1 MGHKVHPYGFRIG
14 IIKPWLAKWYADRDY
29 ATLLQEDMRI
39 RELVA
44 RQLSNASVSQVEIE
58 RGINHVTVTVHTAK
72 PGIVI
77 GKGGANVEALRTNV
91 GKLTNKK
98 VKLEIKEILQPE
110 LDGMLLAQNVAGQL
124 ERRIAFRKAIKQ
136 SIQRTIKAGA
146 KGVKIQVSGR
156 LGGSE
161 MSRTEWDKEGRIPL
175 GTLRA
180 DISYGV
186 VHAHTT
192 YGRIGVK
199 AWVYRGEQLGERP
212 GSARTEPRA
221 PRRAAAGARSRPA
234 AGGRTS
240 PAGGRAG
247 AAAAAT
253 ATVEAPEVAEE
264 PQRPVE
270 LEQPVTEAATGGRG
284 GRGRDAQRRSR
295 PRRQRRRGAR
305 WSRRH
310 RSRWRT
316 SRRRRPSRRHRQP
329 SQPKSPWRP
338 RRLRSPRRPSRPP
351 THRPGSRSRS
361 RRVPEMLMPKR
372 VKHRK
377 VQRGRRAGL
386 AKGGTTVSF
395 GDFGLMAEEV
405 CWLTSRQIE
414 AARRAM
420 THHIKRGGRVWIR
433 VFPDKPVT
441 KKPAE
446 VRMGSGKGA
455 PDHWVA
461 VVKPGRVMFEMSG
474 VSEPIARE
482 AMRLAGHK
490 LPISTKFVIKEG
502 QEHGHQ

>member
-77 GKGGANVEALRTNV
+77 GKGGANVEALRTNI

-136 SIQRTIKAGA
+136 SLQRTIKAGA

-186 VHAHTT
+186 VHARTT

-199 AWVYRGEQLGERP
+199 AWVYRGEQLGDRP

-221 PRRAAAGARSRPA
+221 PRRGATGTGRSGTGRAASGTRAAGATAGERPRRSAAAEMPA
-234 AGGRTS
+234 A
-240 PAGGRAG
+240 PVDAADE
-247 AAAAAT
+247 AAAAVQPEPVAEPEAAVEAAAPAAT
-253 ATVEAPEVAEE
+253 AQEAAPPAEAAAEAPVAEAAGAEAAAVEAPDADAAAVDT
-264 PQRPVE
+264 
-270 LEQPVTEAATGGRG
+270 TEADAAAEPPSATGAADEPVG
-284 GRGRDAQRRSR
+284 
-295 PRRQRRRGAR
+295 
-305 WSRRH
+305 
-310 RSRWRT
+310 
-316 SRRRRPSRRHRQP
+316 
-329 SQPKSPWRP
+329 
-338 RRLRSPRRPSRPP
+338 
-351 THRPGSRSRS
+351 
-361 RRVPEMLMPKR
+361 
-372 VKHRK
+372 
-377 VQRGRRAGL
+377 
-386 AKGGTTVSF
+386 
-395 GDFGLMAEEV
+395 EE
-405 CWLTSRQIE
+405 S
-414 AARRAM
+414 
-420 THHIKRGGRVWIR
+420 
-433 VFPDKPVT
+433 
-441 KKPAE
+441 
-446 VRMGSGKGA
+446 
-455 PDHWVA
+455 
-461 VVKPGRVMFEMSG
+461 
-474 VSEPIARE
+474 
-482 AMRLAGHK
+482 
-490 LPISTKFVIKEG
+490 
-502 QEHGHQ
+502 

>member
-77 GKGGANVEALRTNV
+77 GKGGANVEALRTNI
-91 GKLTNKK
+91 GKLTDKK

-199 AWVYRGEQLGERP
+199 AWVYRGEQLGDRP

-221 PRRAAAGARSRPA
+221 SRRTAPSRGGRAADRDAAPATDGATATAVAEPPVPATEPVPAPAADVTAAPIETATPEVAAAEPAAEATPTAAETAVAAEAPAEPAAAGPEVAADAAEPA
-234 AGGRTS
+234 AE
-240 PAGGRAG
+240 
-247 AAAAAT
+247 AAAAPA
-253 ATVEAPEVAEE
+253 ADAPEPAAE
-264 PQRPVE
+264 
-270 LEQPVTEAATGGRG
+270 TDAA
-284 GRGRDAQRRSR
+284 
-295 PRRQRRRGAR
+295 PAR
-305 WSRRH
+305 
-310 RSRWRT
+310 
-316 SRRRRPSRRHRQP
+316 
-329 SQPKSPWRP
+329 
-338 RRLRSPRRPSRPP
+338 
-351 THRPGSRSRS
+351 
-361 RRVPEMLMPKR
+361 
-372 VKHRK
+372 
-377 VQRGRRAGL
+377 
-386 AKGGTTVSF
+386 
-395 GDFGLMAEEV
+395 
-405 CWLTSRQIE
+405 
-414 AARRAM
+414 
-420 THHIKRGGRVWIR
+420 
-433 VFPDKPVT
+433 
-441 KKPAE
+441 KPA
-446 VRMGSGKGA
+446 RKR
-455 PDHWVA
+455 
-461 VVKPGRVMFEMSG
+461 KP
-474 VSEPIARE
+474 A
-482 AMRLAGHK
+482 AKDTKAG
-490 LPISTKFVIKEG
+490 EDA
-502 QEHGHQ
+502 

>member
-221 PRRAAAGARSRPA
+221 PRRAAAGAPARARTGTRTAATTSRA
-234 AGGRTS
+234 S
-240 PAGGRAG
+240 
-247 AAAAAT
+247 AAT
-253 ATVEAPEVAEE
+253 AVEEPTTVVEPAEPVAPQVDVTEQATAEAPSPEVEAAN
-264 PQRPVE
+264 
-270 LEQPVTEAATGGRG
+270 
-284 GRGRDAQRRSR
+284 
-295 PRRQRRRGAR
+295 
-305 WSRRH
+305 
-310 RSRWRT
+310 
-316 SRRRRPSRRHRQP
+316 
-329 SQPKSPWRP
+329 
-338 RRLRSPRRPSRPP
+338 PP
-351 THRPGSRSRS
+351 TGATED
-361 RRVPEMLMPKR
+361 VP
-372 VKHRK
+372 
-377 VQRGRRAGL
+377 A
-386 AKGGTTVSF
+386 A
-395 GDFGLMAEEV
+395 AETAPDTEP
-405 CWLTSRQIE
+405 S
-414 AARRAM
+414 AAPAAAV
-420 THHIKRGGRVWIR
+420 G
-433 VFPDKPVT
+433 PADDAPAAEKPAR
-441 KKPAE
+441 KPAE
-446 VRMGSGKGA
+446 
-455 PDHWVA
+455 
-461 VVKPGRVMFEMSG
+461 KPAEES
-474 VSEPIARE
+474 
-482 AMRLAGHK
+482 
-490 LPISTKFVIKEG
+490 
-502 QEHGHQ
+502 

>member
-1 MGHKVHPYGFRIG
+1 VGHKVHPYGFRIG

-77 GKGGANVEALRTNV
+77 GKGGANVEALRTNI
-91 GKLTNKK
+91 GKLTDKK

-199 AWVYRGEQLGERP
+199 AWVYRGEQLGDRP

-221 PRRAAAGARSRPA
+221 PRRGA
-234 AGGRTS
+234 AGG
-240 PAGGRAG
+240 GGRARG
-247 AAAAAT
+247 GARQAAAPAGASTEPAAQSADDRARRKDVPRADDAPATPAEPVSAQAAEPIAASEPAPTSAPVEATEVAASSEAVEQAPATEVDETAAAPEAT
-253 ATVEAPEVAEE
+253 APDAAPQAEAVAEAPVVEEVPAEVEETAAAPEPAAEE
-264 PQRPVE
+264 PVA
-270 LEQPVTEAATGGRG
+270 EAA
-284 GRGRDAQRRSR
+284 
-295 PRRQRRRGAR
+295 
-305 WSRRH
+305 
-310 RSRWRT
+310 
-316 SRRRRPSRRHRQP
+316 
-329 SQPKSPWRP
+329 
-338 RRLRSPRRPSRPP
+338 
-351 THRPGSRSRS
+351 
-361 RRVPEMLMPKR
+361 PE
-372 VKHRK
+372 
-377 VQRGRRAGL
+377 
-386 AKGGTTVSF
+386 
-395 GDFGLMAEEV
+395 AE
-405 CWLTSRQIE
+405 
-414 AARRAM
+414 
-420 THHIKRGGRVWIR
+420 
-433 VFPDKPVT
+433 
-441 KKPAE
+441 KKPKKRA
-446 VRMGSGKGA
+446 VR
-455 PDHWVA
+455 
-461 VVKPGRVMFEMSG
+461 KP
-474 VSEPIARE
+474 A
-482 AMRLAGHK
+482 
-490 LPISTKFVIKEG
+490 KES
-502 QEHGHQ
+502 

>member
-1 MGHKVHPYGFRIG
+1 LGHKVHPYGFRIG

-77 GKGGANVEALRTNV
+77 GKGGANVEALRTNI
-91 GKLTNKK
+91 GKLTDKK

-156 LGGSE
+156 LGGAE

-221 PRRAAAGARSRPA
+221 PRRGA
-234 AGGRTS
+234 AGGTR
-240 PAGGRAG
+240 GRS
-247 AAAAAT
+247 AAAASAEPATPAARTAPAPAAAPAAPAAPRRSRASAKPAAEAT
-253 ATVEAPEVAEE
+253 AAEATAAEVVEAPQA
-264 PQRPVE
+264 
-270 LEQPVTEAATGGRG
+270 EAATPE
-284 GRGRDAQRRSR
+284 APQ
-295 PRRQRRRGAR
+295 AEAA
-305 WSRRH
+305 
-310 RSRWRT
+310 
-316 SRRRRPSRRHRQP
+316 PS
-329 SQPKSPWRP
+329 
-338 RRLRSPRRPSRPP
+338 
-351 THRPGSRSRS
+351 T
-361 RRVPEMLMPKR
+361 PE
-372 VKHRK
+372 
-377 VQRGRRAGL
+377 AI
-386 AKGGTTVSF
+386 
-395 GDFGLMAEEV
+395 AEE
-405 CWLTSRQIE
+405 TAKATAE
-414 AARRAM
+414 PATDATDAADDA
-420 THHIKRGGRVWIR
+420 
-433 VFPDKPVT
+433 
-441 KKPAE
+441 A
-446 VRMGSGKGA
+446 
-455 PDHWVA
+455 
-461 VVKPGRVMFEMSG
+461 
-474 VSEPIARE
+474 
-482 AMRLAGHK
+482 
-490 LPISTKFVIKEG
+490 KES
-502 QEHGHQ
+502 